1 MKTCRFRLL
10 AGLMPWLVMACLPGA
25 VGEWRADVVE
35 VERSGTP
42 PATVQTEYRVDLAL
56 VSSPFS
62 GRDDCG
68 IRANVI
74 GLGVFELDGGVG
86 CTDTTFEALL
96 QEAAIVETDEP
107 SLGVVRLRGDANG
120 LMTMDLEGDNDA
132 WGSRYEGPA
141 ER

>member
-10 AGLMPWLVMACLPGA
+10 AGLMPCIVTACLPGA

-42 PATVQTEYRVDLAL
+42 PATMQTEYRVDLAL

-62 GRDDCG
+62 GRDDCS
-68 IRANVI
+68 IRADVI

-86 CTDTTFEALL
+86 CTDTTVDALL
-96 QEAAIVETDEP
+96 QGAAIVETEQP
-107 SLGVVRLRGDANG
+107 SLVVVRLRGDADG
-120 LMTMDLEGDNDA
+120 LMTMELEGDDDA
-132 WGSRYEGPA
+132 WGSQYEGPA